1 MELRTKMHFSDKTL
15 CLFTPNLLILNAISN
30 LSHLR
35 RVCISFPITVGAQK
49 PVPPPKVQKQWT
61 KDGEVNH
68 VWCAYETDYGGSRSG
83 PAVSPSLSFAA
94 FACSAPSPRPSG
106 IQACPLFI
114 LPLAPRAHSFKY
126 SDRWMDTAMRIVSSL
141 LQNVPENHIFP
152 SFPSGILNTQNQVNF
167 STDSEVNKS
176 STMQEFYSIP
186 NGKGI
191 FFKL

>member
-1 MELRTKMHFSDKTL
+1 MQSQIYLIWEEYALVFLLRLELRNPCHRPRSRNNEQRMERWTMFDVHMRQTMEAAGL
-15 CLFTPNLLILNAISN
+15 GLQWA
-30 LSHLR
+30 
-35 RVCISFPITVGAQK
+35 
-49 PVPPPKVQKQWT
+49 PPSALQP
-61 KDGEVNH
+61 
-68 VWCAYETDYGGSRSG
+68 
-83 PAVSPSLSFAA
+83 